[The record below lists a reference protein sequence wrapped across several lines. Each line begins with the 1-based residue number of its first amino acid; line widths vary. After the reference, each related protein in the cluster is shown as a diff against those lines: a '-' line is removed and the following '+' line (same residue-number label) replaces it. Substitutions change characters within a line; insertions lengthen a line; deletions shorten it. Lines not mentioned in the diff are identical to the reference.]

1 VFVISGLGCIITC
14 MADRIYI
21 ETSVVSYLTSRLSTD
36 LIVAAHQRLTQKW
49 WQERAPHFRML
60 ISELVYREVAAGD
73 AAAAPLRLEA
83 IASLKNLTITEEAV
97 SLADLLTAKGPIPRE
112 HGVDALHIA
121 IAAVNGIDY
130 LLTWNCKHLANAA
143 HRSTIQSLVEGTGYV
158 CPIICTPEELM
169 ED

>member
-1 VFVISGLGCIITC
+1 

-36 LIVAAHQRLTQKW
+36 MIVAAHQRVTNKW
-49 WQERAPHFRML
+49 WEERASHFEMV
-60 ISELVYREVAAGD
+60 ISELVYREAAAGD
-73 AAAAPLRLEA
+73 AAAANLRLEA
-83 IASLKNLTITEEAV
+83 IANLKALTVTEEAV
-97 SLADLLTAKGPIPRE
+97 GLADLLTARGPIPRE
-112 HGVDALHIA
+112 HAADALHIA
-121 IAAVNGIDY
+121 MAAVNGIDY

-143 HRSTIQSLVEGTGYV
+143 HRSRIESLVEGAGYL